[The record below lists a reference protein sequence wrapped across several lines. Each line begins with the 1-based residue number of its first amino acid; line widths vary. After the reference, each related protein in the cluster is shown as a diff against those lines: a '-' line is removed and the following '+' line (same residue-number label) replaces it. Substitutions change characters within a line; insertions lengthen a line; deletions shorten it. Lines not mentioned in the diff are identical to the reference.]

1 MGNNPEP
8 IRSHEHSWPVGN
20 QPKMGSAE
28 WCRGTELNC
37 RHQPFQGCALPTELP
52 RHGSG
57 QEERGT
63 VTGSSE
69 KNQAAWSVTFREPP
83 KQIVAER
90 EGFEP
95 SVEVLPLRRF
105 SKPLPS
111 ATRPPLHWSQ
121 LYAASGTV
129 MQTGQN
135 VDGLHLWHNIAAILS
150 QDAQK
155 GRSARSQRVKRR
167 RVRFGTLSLFAMR
180 ERCWQPFSA
189 SCYAGFPMICDRS
202 R

>member
-1 MGNNPEP
+1 M
-8 IRSHEHSWPVGN
+8 
-20 QPKMGSAE
+20 
-28 WCRGTELNC
+28 NC

-129 MQTGQN
+129 MQTGQY
-135 VDGLHLWHNIAAILS
+135 VDGLHLWHNIDSSNTFAGCS
-150 QDAQK
+150 
-155 GRSARSQRVKRR
+155 KR
-167 RVRFGTLSLFAMR
+167 
-180 ERCWQPFSA
+180 PFSKA
-189 SCYAGFPMICDRS
+189 ATSEEATRTLRYVEPLRDARTLPAAFFSILLCGVPDDLRQRS
-202 R
+202 MTEGRPAREP

>member
-1 MGNNPEP
+1 MRERAMGT
-8 IRSHEHSWPVGN
+8 
-20 QPKMGSAE
+20 

-111 ATRPPLHWSQ
+111 ATRPPLRPVLSSHRGVS
-121 LYAASGTV
+121 LVRRSPCGV
-129 MQTGQN
+129 
-135 VDGLHLWHNIAAILS
+135 NISRTPGKPL
-150 QDAQK
+150 DC
-155 GRSARSQRVKRR
+155 
-167 RVRFGTLSLFAMR
+167 L
-180 ERCWQPFSA
+180 
-189 SCYAGFPMICDRS
+189 GFPGRRHVRIALDQCEARPS
-202 R
+202 AEFL